1 MKNLTEGSV
10 TRHLIALS
18 GFVAISMVFQTL
30 YFLADLY
37 WVGRLGKE
45 SIAAVSLAGNVM
57 FLVLALTQML
67 GVGATTLVSH
77 AAGAGQ
83 KQRAVHVFNQSYVLS
98 LVTGVAFAVAAYA
111 LAGLYTSR
119 LAADAETARLGLT
132 YLNWFIPALLLQF
145 LIVAMGS
152 ALRGAGV
159 VKPTVAISVLT
170 VILNM
175 VLNPILIF
183 GWGTGHP
190 LGVAGAA
197 IGSVIAIAVGVVM
210 FFGYFL
216 RSTGYLRFDLTDW
229 KPEWKTWWEMMRV
242 GAPAGGEFVLI
253 STYMVV
259 VYWIIRHFGAAAQA
273 GFGIGGRLMQALF
286 LPVVA
291 IAFAA
296 APLAGQNFGA
306 RKGARVRQSFYS
318 ASVLATIVMLL
329 CTALCQLFAEQ
340 LIRAFSKEP
349 AVIAFGAEYLRIISW
364 NFICAGLSFT
374 TSSIFQGLGHTLPP
388 LASSSLRLVL
398 FALPAY
404 LLSLRPGFE
413 IREIWYLSVASVTI
427 QAVVN
432 IVLLHREFGK
442 KLKFD
447 PVPEEAVAAAA
458 AALE

>member
-1 MKNLTEGSV
+1 
-10 TRHLIALS
+10 
-18 GFVAISMVFQTL
+18 
-30 YFLADLY
+30 
-37 WVGRLGKE
+37 
-45 SIAAVSLAGNVM
+45 
-57 FLVLALTQML
+57 
-67 GVGATTLVSH
+67 
-77 AAGAGQ
+77 
-83 KQRAVHVFNQSYVLS
+83 
-98 LVTGVAFAVAAYA
+98 
-111 LAGLYTSR
+111 
-119 LAADAETARLGLT
+119 

-197 IGSVIAIAVGVVM
+197 IGSLIAIAVGVVM

-216 RSTGYLRFDLTDW
+216 RSTGSLHFDLSDW

-253 STYMVV
+253 SFYMVI

-273 GFGIGGRLMQALF
+273 GFGIGGRVMQALF

-306 RKGARVRQSFYS
+306 RKSARVRQSFYS

-413 IREIWYLSVASVTI
+413 IREIWYLSVASVAI

-458 AALE
+458 SALE